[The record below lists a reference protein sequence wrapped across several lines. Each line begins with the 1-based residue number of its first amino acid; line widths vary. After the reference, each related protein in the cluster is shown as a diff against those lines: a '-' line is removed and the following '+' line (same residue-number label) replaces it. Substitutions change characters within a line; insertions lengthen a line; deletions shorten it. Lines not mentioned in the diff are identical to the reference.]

1 MRHLTSISDDIKLH
15 SCDNFEIRKKLHLN
29 AHFTFRLA

>member
-15 SCDNFEIRKKLHLN
+15 LCDNFEIRKK
-29 AHFTFRLA
+29 ATFKCTFYVRLA